1 MVLSS
6 EILGIAATTHDYLDD
21 MESFFY
27 VLFWICSTYEKAKR
41 PRRGA
46 LPSALAGWED
56 NNAQFSSNAK
66 NKIISYPLN
75 KHTCP
80 ISAYFGDIFLDLL
93 NSLRQFL
100 KGQIDRKMNSLDAP
114 RGPLTALMPQSEVH
128 YAEVLGYIDLAIKAV
143 EALPGGEALSED
155 EALPE
160 EKTDANPQPYTT
172 PEKRTS
178 TGPPDD
184 SPTSKR
190 KKTGPQ
196 KKSSAGNENIFAPT
210 IPSKLSLETTFE

>member
-1 MVLSS
+1 MVLKSA
-6 EILGIAATTHDYLDD
+6 ILGIAAATHDYLDD
-21 MESFFY
+21 LESFFY

-56 NNAQFSSNAK
+56 NNPRFSSSTK
-66 NKIISYPLN
+66 NDILSYRLN

-80 ISAYFGDIFLDLL
+80 MSAYFGDIFLDLL
-93 NSLRQFL
+93 NSLRQFV

-114 RGPLTALMPQSEVH
+114 RGPLRALMPQSELH
-128 YAEVLGYIDLAIKAV
+128 YAEVLEYIDLAIKAI
-143 EALPGGEALSED
+143 

-160 EKTDANPQPYTT
+160 EKTVADLQPSTT

-184 SPTSKR
+184 SPRPKR
-190 KKTGPQ
+190 TKTGPH
-196 KKSSAGNENIFAPT
+196 KKASVGKENPST
-210 IPSKLSLETTFE
+210 SKIPSKLSLETTFE